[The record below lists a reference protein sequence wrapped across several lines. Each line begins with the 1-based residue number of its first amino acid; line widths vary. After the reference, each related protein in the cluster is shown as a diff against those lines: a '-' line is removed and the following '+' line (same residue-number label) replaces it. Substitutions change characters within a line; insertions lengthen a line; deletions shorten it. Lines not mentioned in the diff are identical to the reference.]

1 MVHNKSTR
9 SLGTLLAALLA
20 LSNCATND
28 SALEPEQTESPI
40 TVTSIDVPVES
51 TDSPTTNPVSPDTT
65 LQRVETSIND
75 DSDDSLDGDT
85 YLYLPKLLDSILVD
99 HPSGQQPIVPTGD
112 IPPSIVASTEACE
125 IIVVDAATGETTKLW
140 EYKYISRETAF
151 YYCGPYPDDLEA
163 LESIL
168 PPNYETGPSFVE
180 DLEWIDAGYILISMC
195 CEPAVGRFELLAMP
209 GTSETEEPLWLA
221 LNGRFPNIS
230 DDGSLLFVA
239 GSGSIGDPYTINVIE
254 NLDVNSDNASD
265 PEYPSYSLTDGI
277 NYFGLSFDQE
287 DISSGIRG
295 FVGDVSW
302 LDNDRIA
309 FDLWSFDFD
318 LPGSKVFSW
327 IGVIDLTQQSVS
339 LNSRSPG
346 WSNPTG
352 DELGNFVVSEQPCN
366 FYVGTC
372 DQDRSII
379 VTVDSQTLLPIH
391 ELEVDGNIAD
401 MDLERGWLL
410 ITLTD
415 GRMGTI
421 DFTTGEFSVIG
432 DGITHAVWME

>member
-1 MVHNKSTR
+1 MVHNKSIR
-9 SLGTLLAALLA
+9 FLGALLAALIA

-28 SALEPEQTESPI
+28 PVLKPEQQESPV

-75 DSDDSLDGDT
+75 GSDDSLDGDT
-85 YLYLPKLLDSILVD
+85 YLYLPKLLDSSLVD

-112 IPPSIVASTEACE
+112 MPLSIVASTKACE

-140 EYKYISRETAF
+140 KYKYINTANTPF
-151 YYCGPYPDDLEA
+151 YYCEPYPNDFEA
-163 LESIL
+163 LEAIL
-168 PPNYETGPSFVE
+168 PPNYESGPSFIE
-180 DLEWIDAGYILISMC
+180 DLEWVDTGYILISMC
-195 CEPAVGRFELLAMP
+195 CEPANGRFELLAMP
-209 GTSETEEPLWLA
+209 GTSETEEPIWLA

-230 DDGSLLFVA
+230 DDGLLLFVS
-239 GSGSIGDPYTINVIE
+239 GSGIGDPYTIGVIE
-254 NLDVNSDNASD
+254 ELDVNSDNASD
-265 PEYPSYSLTDGI
+265 PEYPSYGLTGDVS
-277 NYFGLSFDQE
+277 YFGLSFDQE
-287 DISSGIRG
+287 DISSGRRG
-295 FVGDVSW
+295 DVGNVSW

-309 FDLWSFDFD
+309 FDLWSFGFD
-318 LPGSKVFSW
+318 LPGSEVVSW

-352 DELGNFVVSEQPCN
+352 DELGNLVVTEQPCN
-366 FYVGTC
+366 YFVMKC
-372 DQDRSII
+372 EDRSRI

-421 DFTTGEFSVIG
+421 DFMNGEFSVIA
-432 DGITHAVWME
+432 DDITHAVWM

>member
-1 MVHNKSTR
+1 MWPSPQIEASTITSAMSSTR
-9 SLGTLLAALLA
+9 LRR
-20 LSNCATND
+20 CAD
-28 SALEPEQTESPI
+28 KDPFASGVI
-40 TVTSIDVPVES
+40 VE
-51 TDSPTTNPVSPDTT
+51 
-65 LQRVETSIND
+65 
-75 DSDDSLDGDT
+75 
-85 YLYLPKLLDSILVD
+85 
-99 HPSGQQPIVPTGD
+99 
-112 IPPSIVASTEACE
+112 
-125 IIVVDAATGETTKLW
+125 
-140 EYKYISRETAF
+140 
-151 YYCGPYPDDLEA
+151 
-163 LESIL
+163 
-168 PPNYETGPSFVE
+168 
-180 DLEWIDAGYILISMC
+180 
-195 CEPAVGRFELLAMP
+195 
-209 GTSETEEPLWLA
+209 
-221 LNGRFPNIS
+221 
-230 DDGSLLFVA
+230 
-239 GSGSIGDPYTINVIE
+239 
-254 NLDVNSDNASD
+254 
-265 PEYPSYSLTDGI
+265 PSYFLTGGI
-277 NYFGLSFDQE
+277 NYLGLSFDQE

-302 LDNDRIA
+302 LNNDRIA

-352 DELGNFVVSEQPCN
+352 DELSNFVVSEQPCN

-391 ELEVDGNIAD
+391 ELEVDGNIAY

-421 DFTTGEFSVIG
+421 DFTTGEFSVIA
-432 DGITHAVWME
+432 DSITHAVWME